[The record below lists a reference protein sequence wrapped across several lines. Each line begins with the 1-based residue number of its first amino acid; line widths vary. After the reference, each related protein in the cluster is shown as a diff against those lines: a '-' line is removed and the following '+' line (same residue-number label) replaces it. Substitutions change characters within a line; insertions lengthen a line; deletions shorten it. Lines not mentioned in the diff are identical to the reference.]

1 MTTQRLVARRT
12 AVALFVASALGG
24 GCRGAWIPGWLTNPL
39 GDATQQA
46 ADPAIAPT
54 AMADLAAVQ
63 ARRDQLRDQR
73 DRAWQRIRAG
83 ERSADYRPAHA
94 LELSTLE
101 AGLDAAAPWP
111 SPPAPGRATLADL
124 PRRHWWHLV
133 VPPADWHRG
142 PLAVDDD
149 GAPGAYAALVAALE
163 AVTAAELP
171 ALTPA
176 WYEALHETSSYGVFN
191 GDGTPMS
198 SGFVWAPASFPLIPL
213 HDPGAAT
220 AEHLAASLAE
230 MKADGLATWSAEVQR
245 QHPGPVAPWLR
256 AVLEPLD
263 DINPHSKAVQ
273 LVYQQDRDERGAPGH
288 RQWLIAATDYG
299 AGEARSWVAQ
309 WLTEY
314 RDDVARLGGRVTGP
328 AYLDA
333 LAADEPSP
341 EIIETLRPLTRL
353 VRRLYVGH
361 VFVSGNQRVAAML
374 LLNRLLRDQGLPPAT
389 VADVAVFDGRAPTH
403 QLARAVFDGQK
414 RFQRLVQELAIRAAV
429 DSRGQPPATAAAWP
443 AAERR

>member
-12 AVALFVASALGG
+12 AVALFVAGALGG
-24 GCRGAWIPGWLTNPL
+24 GCRGAWIPGWLASPL
-39 GDATQQA
+39 GEAGPQA
-46 ADPAIAPT
+46 ASPAIAPA
-54 AMADLAAVQ
+54 AMTDLAALQ
-63 ARRDQLRDQR
+63 ARRDQLRDR
-73 DRAWQRIRAG
+73 RARAWERIRAG
-83 ERSADYRPAHA
+83 ERATDYRPAEA

-101 AGLDAAAPWP
+101 AELDAATPWQ

-133 VPPADWHRG
+133 VAPGDWHRG

-163 AVTAAELP
+163 AVTAGEAP

-176 WYEALHETSSYGVFN
+176 WYEALHDTSSFGVFN
-191 GDGTPMS
+191 SDGTPAS
-198 SGFVWAPASFPLIPL
+198 SGFLSAPASFPSIPL
-213 HDPGAAT
+213 HDPAAAT

-230 MKADGLATWSAEVQR
+230 MKAEGLATWSADVQR
-245 QHPGPVAPWLR
+245 QHPDPVTPWLR

-273 LVYQQDRDERGAPGH
+273 LVYRQDRDERGAPGYRH
-288 RQWLIAATDYG
+288 WLVAATDYG

-314 RDDVARLGGRVTGP
+314 RDEAARVGRRVTGP

-333 LAADEPSP
+333 LATGEPSP

-353 VRRLYVGH
+353 VRRLSVGH
-361 VFVSGNQRVAAML
+361 VFAGGNERVAAML

-389 VADVAVFDGRAPTH
+389 VADVAVFDGRAPTD

-414 RFQRLVQELAIRAAV
+414 RFQRLVQELAIRASTEA
-429 DSRGQPPATAAAWP
+429 RGQPAASVAPMPAG
-443 AAERR
+443 ERW